1 MSFVYLLFLFCFNQ
15 FLIRITDIN
24 MDPGCVDA
32 NMDKTPLK
40 TIYVVQTKSLNVL
53 SRDMQVVYET
63 H

>member
-1 MSFVYLLFLFCFNQ
+1 
-15 FLIRITDIN
+15 

-53 SRDMQVVYET
+53 SKGHAGCIWNTLRQIQDYT
-63 H
+63 HKVNANGG

>member
-1 MSFVYLLFLFCFNQ
+1 
-15 FLIRITDIN
+15 

-40 TIYVVQTKSLNVL
+40 TIYVVQTKGLNVL

>member
-1 MSFVYLLFLFCFNQ
+1 
-15 FLIRITDIN
+15 
-24 MDPGCVDA
+24 MDPGCVDT